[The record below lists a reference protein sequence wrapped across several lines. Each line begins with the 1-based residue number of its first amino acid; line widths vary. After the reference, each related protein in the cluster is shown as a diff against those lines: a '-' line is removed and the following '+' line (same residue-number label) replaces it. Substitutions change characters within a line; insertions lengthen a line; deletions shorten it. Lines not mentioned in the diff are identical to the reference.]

1 MYTTFR
7 ISNFRCFHDLTLN
20 QLERVN
26 LITGLNNIGKTAL
39 LEALY
44 LHCGAYNPELALK
57 INAFRGMEKIKI
69 ELGKWV
75 ESPLD
80 SMFYQFDVTNDIVL
94 EGENME
100 IGGRILRFKVL
111 RDPSDLAR
119 IQDLVPYSVG
129 DATKVQSAS
138 EIAKVLELE
147 YQERDRQGSSYL
159 IFDSKGIHSTP
170 IQPSPPFP
178 AYFQTARMHGS
189 AEEDA
194 ELFGKLEV
202 QGKQDILLEVLRLIE
217 PRLQRVAMV
226 VVGGEPM
233 LHGDL
238 GMQRLIP
245 LPVMGGGIVR
255 LTRLSL
261 YIGNAPKG
269 VVLVDEVENGIHY
282 SVMDKVWK
290 AIGEAARRFD
300 AQVFATTHSREC
312 IVAAHKAFTENGS
325 YDFRLHR
332 LEKVNKAI
340 SVITYDQK
348 SLAAAID
355 TGLEVR

>member
-1 MYTTFR
+1 
-7 ISNFRCFHDLTLN
+7 
-20 QLERVN
+20 
-26 LITGLNNIGKTAL
+26 
-39 LEALY
+39 
-44 LHCGAYNPELALK
+44 
-57 INAFRGMEKIKI
+57 
-69 ELGKWV
+69 
-75 ESPLD
+75 
-80 SMFYQFDVTNDIVL
+80 
-94 EGENME
+94 
-100 IGGRILRFKVL
+100 
-111 RDPSDLAR
+111 
-119 IQDLVPYSVG
+119 
-129 DATKVQSAS
+129 
-138 EIAKVLELE
+138 
-147 YQERDRQGSSYL
+147 
-159 IFDSKGIHSTP
+159 
-170 IQPSPPFP
+170 
-178 AYFQTARMHGS
+178 
-189 AEEDA
+189 
-194 ELFGKLEV
+194 
-202 QGKQDILLEVLRLIE
+202 
-217 PRLQRVAMV
+217 
-226 VVGGEPM
+226 
-233 LHGDL
+233 
-238 GMQRLIP
+238 MQRLIP

>member
-1 MYTTFR
+1 MYKSFR
-7 ISNFRCFHDLTLN
+7 IENFRCFHDLTFD

-26 LITGLNNIGKTAL
+26 LIAGVNNIGKTAL

-44 LHCGAYNPELALK
+44 LHCGAYNPQLALK
-57 INAFRGMEKIKI
+57 INAFRGMGKIRI
-69 ELGKWV
+69 ELGKWA

-80 SMFYQFDVTNDIVL
+80 SFFYQFDVTNDIVL

-100 IGGRILRFKVL
+100 VGVRTLRFKVL

-138 EIAKVLELE
+138 EVAKVLELE
-147 YQERDRQGSSYL
+147 YQERGRQGSSYI
-159 IFDSKGIHSTP
+159 IFDSTGIHSTP

-178 AYFQTARMHGS
+178 AFFQTARMHGS

-233 LHGDL
+233 FHGDL
-238 GMQRLIP
+238 GLKRLVP

-255 LTRLSL
+255 LTRLAL
-261 YIGNAPKG
+261 YIGNASNG
-269 VVLVDEVENGIHY
+269 VVLIDEVENGIHY
-282 SVMDKVWK
+282 SVMGKVWK

-312 IVAAHKAFTENGS
+312 IVAAHKAFAENGR
-325 YDFRLHR
+325 YDFHLHR
-332 LEKVNKAI
+332 LERVNEDVRI
-340 SVITYDQK
+340 VTYDQEA
-348 SLAAAID
+348 LAAAIESD
-355 TGLEVR
+355 LEVR